1 MGTRNKAREVSRL
14 SKEPMI
20 SVIMPVFNRQDFVG
34 TAIESILAQTYTDFE
49 FIIFDDGSTDDSLKI
64 IQSYRDPRI
73 RVVSGKGNRKLV
85 PPLND
90 AIKMA
95 RGRYLARMDSDDI
108 SLPRRFE
115 YQINFLEKHPDIDV
129 CGGFFRTLGGGFNFV
144 QTYPIKHDDI
154 KLALMFFCAF
164 ANPTTMVRRTAIL
177 QKAIFYD
184 EDFLYAE
191 DYDFWSRMSASGCT
205 FYNIPEV
212 LLRYRVGHLHIFTE
226 HGGRQQQLTH
236 QIVARNLVDFGL
248 PEQTV
253 QPLLRDTYTLETLK
267 EAIRIF
273 EMLPDVNRRRNVYS
287 SKAFDDMISLA
298 KLRFVAEQSKLG
310 IGVLSCIKKRD
321 VFCQPKAFTKLLAK
335 VLLAYV
341 R

>member
-1 MGTRNKAREVSRL
+1 MSQ
-14 SKEPMI
+14 EPMI

-90 AIKMA
+90 AMKMA
-95 RGRYLARMDSDDI
+95 RGKYLARMDSDDI

-115 YQINFLEKHPDIDV
+115 HQINFLEKHPDIDV
-129 CGGFFRTLGGGFNFV
+129 CGSFFRTLGGVFNFV
-144 QTYPIKHDDI
+144 QTYPIEHNDI

-164 ANPTTMVRRTAIL
+164 ANPTTMVRRTAVY
-177 QKAIFYD
+177 QKGIFYD
-184 EDFLYAE
+184 KDFLYAE
-191 DYDFWSRMSASGCT
+191 DYDFWSRMSAFGCT
-205 FYNIPEV
+205 FHNIPKV

-248 PEQTV
+248 SEKDV
-253 QPLLRDTYTLETLK
+253 QPLLRDAYTLETLK
-267 EAIRIF
+267 EAVHVF
-273 EMLPDVNRRRNVYS
+273 DMLPMINSRRKLYKRTSFENMV
-287 SKAFDDMISLA
+287 SLA
-298 KLRFVAEQSKLG
+298 KIHFVSEQLRLG
-310 IGVLSCIKKRD
+310 LGVFSCIRGQD
-321 VFCQPKAFTKLLAK
+321 VFRQPVATLKFIVKFVISYA
-335 VLLAYV
+335 